1 LEKINNL
8 QRSSSAFDIREKNSN
23 SNNINNILGRGS
35 MITMKNGSTN
45 NFIKKNDVKQINNHL
60 SKNKFEDNNNKNN
73 ISNDLNELSRSL
85 SNYSF
90 NKSRIQIIKQFS
102 SSRNSLLKITKNQKI
117 IEELDTSRIETL
129 FDDDKLTSIEN
140 VGKKLM
146 DLIIDFAE
154 RYKGK
159 FELNPEDY
167 TYNGL
172 VKLKESLFYI
182 LETYYETFDKSISLN
197 NILKSYLL
205 SYSENFRTIN
215 KKINRL
221 NELKETL
228 SVKAEFSDN
237 FYREDNKCIN
247 NIIDIIRKEILIYKQ
262 IFNLKYNKDNED
274 LYKKELNSNKCNYL
288 IIYVIFE

>member
-1 LEKINNL
+1 
-8 QRSSSAFDIREKNSN
+8 
-23 SNNINNILGRGS
+23 